1 MNSEWWRGLVK
12 RHLWFWGSLCDKTF
26 PGAVQHTSD
35 YSPQIGSQGRTK
47 YRYQKVVPG
56 EPWVLVGLLAGTLV
70 RRLLMR
76 SEITQRQLHFH
87 SLTLTLA
94 WVSVIKVENREH
106 PTQSA
111 EGVLSTCLCWSK
123 ILVGSSTG
131 LWVFSAT
138 KIPSLWGLTAFTVY
152 SVKEFLVSL
161 VSLRDFLK
169 LFGWFTFLSKELVHR
184 TECSKLGGNCYTTKF
199 LLGYLVACLAWSYCR
214 VLSIELTWSR

>member
-1 MNSEWWRGLVK
+1 MVK
-12 RHLWFWGSLCDKTF
+12 RHLWLWGSLCDKTF

-35 YSPQIGSQGRTK
+35 YSPQIGSRGRTK

-56 EPWVLVGLLAGTLV
+56 EPWILVGLLTGTLV

-94 WVSVIKVENREH
+94 WVSVTKVENWEH
-106 PTQSA
+106 TTQPA
-111 EGVLSTCLCWSK
+111 EDVLSTCRCWSK

-131 LWVFSAT
+131 LRVFSAT
-138 KIPSLWGLTAFTVY
+138 KIPSLWGLTAFIVY

-161 VSLRDFLK
+161 VSLRDLLK
-169 LFGWFTFLSKELVHR
+169 LFGWFTFLSKELPHR
-184 TECSKLGGNCYTTKF
+184 MECSKPGGNCCTTKF
-199 LLGYLVACLAWSYCR
+199 LLGYLV
-214 VLSIELTWSR
+214 LSSMKPL